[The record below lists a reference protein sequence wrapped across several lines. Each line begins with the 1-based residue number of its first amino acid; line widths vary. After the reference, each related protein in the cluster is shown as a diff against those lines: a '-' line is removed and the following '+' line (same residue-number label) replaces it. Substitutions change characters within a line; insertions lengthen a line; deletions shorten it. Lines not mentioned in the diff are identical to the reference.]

1 MKHIITTVAL
11 FLWAL
16 SVQAFDFRQLGDLE
30 VLNDIGLSQTR
41 EAIKVFDRT
50 LTVLGVAKTG
60 DQSNPSVINRGYG
73 HAKKVYDRNTNRRIR
88 VQDIPI
94 IVRDVQD
101 IIIYLPRD

>member
-1 MKHIITTVAL
+1 MKHLITPFL

-16 SVQAFDFRQLGDLE
+16 NVQAFDFRQLGDLE
-30 VLNDIGLSQTR
+30 VLNDVGLSQTR

-60 DQSNPSVINRGYG
+60 DQSAMPRTNRGIG
-73 HAKKVYDRNTNRRIR
+73 HARKVYDRNTNRKIR
-88 VQDIPI
+88 LQDVPI

-101 IIIYLPRD
+101 LIIYLPRD

>member
-1 MKHIITTVAL
+1 MKHIIAIPL

-16 SVQAFDFRQLGDLE
+16 NASAFDFRQLGDLE
-30 VLNDIGLSQTR
+30 VLNDVGLSQTR

-60 DQSNPSVINRGYG
+60 NQSNPSVINRGYG
-73 HAKKVYDRNTNRRIR
+73 HARKVYERNTNRRIR
-88 VQDIPI
+88 VQDVPI